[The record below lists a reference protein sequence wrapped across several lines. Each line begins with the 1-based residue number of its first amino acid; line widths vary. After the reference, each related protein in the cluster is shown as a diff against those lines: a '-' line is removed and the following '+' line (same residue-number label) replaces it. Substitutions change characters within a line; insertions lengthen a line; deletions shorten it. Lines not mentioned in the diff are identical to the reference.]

1 MAEVT
6 EQIIREAP
14 DIEAYKTGLLKS
26 AKDLTEKNL
35 NLPAFQAAGLSDVQQ
50 RAINL
55 GQQGIGAYAPFLQ
68 AGQQAVEGGISTL
81 GAAGR
86 AITDVNVAPQFQ
98 QAQQAMGLGLGAA
111 NQMAPYIAQMGYGA
125 GLMGEGAALARGASA
140 ADLAASQGIL
150 GQAARMTQGA
160 AGADLGAAQALMGAG
175 TMGYDPRMAQ
185 AYMDPYQ
192 QQVTRNAV
200 AEMARAAGMQRQGL
214 AAKAAAAGAFGGT
227 REGVEQAE
235 FGRGVQ
241 DVMGQRIM
249 EDMSRNYLQAQQAAM
264 TGFEQQQQRFGNIG
278 QALGQQQLAQAGL
291 GQQAAGQMANIGQA
305 IGQQQL
311 AQAGLGQQ
319 AAGLMG
325 QFGTSLAGLY
335 GQQAGLAGQQAG
347 LYGNLGQGIG
357 SLGAQYGQLGLQRG
371 VALGD
376 IGQALGAM
384 GMNQAQ
390 LGELAQRANQGD
402 VNALLTLG
410 GLQQATEQAR
420 LDAFRA
426 TELQKE
432 TSPFQRLAFL
442 SDIYKGAPSTQ
453 MSLTGSTAPTT
464 SPLLQAAG
472 LGVSAV
478 ATAAGAKKTGLF

>member
-1 MAEVT
+1 MPTEVT
-6 EQIIREAP
+6 EQIVREAP
-14 DIEAYKTGLLKS
+14 EIEQYK
-26 AKDLTEKNL
+26 KDLLETAKTESLKQL
-35 NLPAFQAAGLSDVQQ
+35 NLPAFQAAGLSDVQK
-50 RAINL
+50 RAIQL

-68 AGQQAVEGGISTL
+68 AGQRAIEGGIGAL
-81 GAAGR
+81 GQAGQ
-86 AITDVNVAPQFQ
+86 AISDVNVAPQFQ
-98 QAQQAMGLGLGAA
+98 TAQQAMLAGIGAA
-111 NQMAPYIAQMGYGA
+111 GGMTPYMQQMGAGA
-125 GLMGEGAALARGASA
+125 GMLGEGAALARGASS
-140 ADLAASQGIL
+140 ADLAASQGL
-150 GQAARMTQGA
+150 
-160 AGADLGAAQALMGAG
+160 LGAATQ
-175 TMGYDPRMAQ
+175 GYDPRMAG
-185 AYMDPYQ
+185 AFMDPYQ
-192 QQVTRNAV
+192 QAVTRNAV
-200 AEMARAAGMQRQGL
+200 AEMARAAGIQRQGL

-235 FGRGVQ
+235 FGRGIQ
-241 DVMGQRIM
+241 DIMSQRIM

-264 TGFEQQQQRFGNIG
+264 TGFEQQQQRLGNVG
-278 QALGQQQLAQAGL
+278 QVL
-291 GQQAAGQMANIGQA
+291 
-305 IGQQQL
+305 GQQQL

-325 QFGTSLAGLY
+325 QLGTSLAGIY

-347 LYGNLGQGIG
+347 LYGQLGQGIG

-376 IGQALGAM
+376 IGQSLGAM

-410 GLQQATEQAR
+410 GLEQSAEQAR

-426 TELQKE
+426 TELQKA
-432 TSPFQRLAFL
+432 TSPFQRIAFL

-453 MSLTGSTAPTT
+453 MSLTGATAPST

-472 LGVSAV
+472 LAMGAIT
-478 ATAAGAKKTGLF
+478 TAAGAKKLGLFG